1 LEGIAYQATG
11 LFTFLNIILLVVLIV
26 IYGNSFRK
34 IRAQFTVG
42 LLFFSTI
49 FLVQNLLA
57 LYSYIAMF
65 MYYADAVA
73 GFVMV
78 TTFAQTAGLIVLVW
92 LSLR

>member
-1 LEGIAYQATG
+1 MEGIAYQATG